1 MSEATNRTER
11 KYMGIQ
17 EIADMLGICYSSVRD
32 NIVPNVEHM
41 KVGRRILVDAESVHR
56 YLKNQRKKAAEA

>member
-1 MSEATNRTER
+1 MSDAMNRTER

-41 KVGRRILVDAESVHR
+41 KVGRRILVDSESVHR
-56 YLKNQRKKAAEA
+56 YLKNQRKKALEA